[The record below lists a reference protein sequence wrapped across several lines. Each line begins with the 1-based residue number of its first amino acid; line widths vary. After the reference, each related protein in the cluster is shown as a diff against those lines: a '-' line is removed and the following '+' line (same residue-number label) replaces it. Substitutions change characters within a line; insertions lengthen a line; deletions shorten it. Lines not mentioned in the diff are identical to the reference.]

1 MLDLEAVFEKF
12 DDEYIRFERIENP
25 AHSRPDVC
33 AFIMLDRLVPSEKSR
48 DMVCSAEHDEIWLDV
63 DIEELARVA
72 TEDDVLSLVR
82 CGVRL
87 DTDIQSLAMFV

>member
-33 AFIMLDRLVPSEKSR
+33 AFIMLDRLVPGGKR
-48 DMVCSAEHDEIWLDV
+48 DMVCSAEHDEIWLDIDLDKLAAV
-63 DIEELARVA
+63 ASEEDILA
-72 TEDDVLSLVR
+72 LVR

-87 DTDIQSLAMFV
+87 DNDISSLAMFV

>member
-1 MLDLEAVFEKF
+1 MIDLEAVFEKF
-12 DDEYIRFERIENP
+12 DDEYILFERIENP

-82 CGVRL
+82 CGVRF

>member
-1 MLDLEAVFEKF
+1 MIDLEAVFEKF

-33 AFIMLDRLVPSEKSR
+33 AFIMLDRLVPSEGSR

-87 DTDIQSLAMFV
+87 DKDIQSLAMFV